1 MMKYILLLAFLPL
14 LTFAQ
19 SQLTETHKA
28 VFFHSNVSKTEQIVA
43 FEKLGVP
50 KDELTQFGSRNVV
63 FIPKGLVNVNV
74 LKSTEEV
81 EYVSPVFTNSKSE
94 FVTYSSS
101 FFVKLKS
108 ENDFDL
114 VEREAK
120 KMGVQ
125 VIGANRFNADI
136 IELQTSKF
144 GIDAIDAV
152 NHLRSTH
159 LFEIVSPN
167 LMHSVSDCSVN
178 DSLYSQQWNLKNEGT
193 AVQGNGTV
201 GADINVE
208 PAWEL
213 TTGSASIKIAI
224 LDSGVDTLHPELLG
238 KLLPGFDAF
247 GAGTNGYPIPNFDSD
262 GHGTACAGIAAA
274 STDNAEG
281 IAGVCPECQVIPI
294 RIFEYV
300 DFGSPLGVMPWSS
313 TEVFVDGLSWMWQEG
328 DADISS
334 NSWGVPDDL
343 LVAFPGG
350 DLLVNAIIDDAV
362 EQGRGGLGIPM
373 LFSSGNDGITDTI
386 PIWPA
391 RYERTIA
398 VGATSMCDEH
408 KTQTSCDGETW
419 WAGNWGEG
427 LDVSAPGV
435 RVATIDMLG
444 ANGFHNTQYYDSFN
458 GTSAACPNAAG
469 VMGLMLSLTPTL
481 PEWLARKVLSTTSD
495 KVGGYDYSTWKEA
508 GTWSE
513 ELGYGRINAY
523 NAVSYGA
530 SSIEEYRTE
539 KNFQVETHIGYHL
552 LRRNDNTQIDWQLID
567 ISGRIV
573 RTGNDVSTIR
583 INHNGLSNGIYALS
597 LKSEKLQETIKLLI
611 P

>member
-1 MMKYILLLAFLPL
+1 M
-14 LTFAQ
+14 
-19 SQLTETHKA
+19 
-28 VFFHSNVSKTEQIVA
+28 
-43 FEKLGVP
+43 
-50 KDELTQFGSRNVV
+50 
-63 FIPKGLVNVNV
+63 
-74 LKSTEEV
+74 
-81 EYVSPVFTNSKSE
+81 
-94 FVTYSSS
+94 
-101 FFVKLKS
+101 
-108 ENDFDL
+108 
-114 VEREAK
+114 
-120 KMGVQ
+120 
-125 VIGANRFNADI
+125 
-136 IELQTSKF
+136 
-144 GIDAIDAV
+144 
-152 NHLRSTH
+152 
-159 LFEIVSPN
+159 
-167 LMHSVSDCSVN
+167 
-178 DSLYSQQWNLKNEGT
+178 
-193 AVQGNGTV
+193 
-201 GADINVE
+201 
-208 PAWEL
+208 
-213 TTGSASIKIAI
+213 
-224 LDSGVDTLHPELLG
+224 
-238 KLLPGFDAF
+238 
-247 GAGTNGYPIPNFDSD
+247 
-262 GHGTACAGIAAA
+262 
-274 STDNAEG
+274 
-281 IAGVCPECQVIPI
+281 
-294 RIFEYV
+294 
-300 DFGSPLGVMPWSS
+300 
-313 TEVFVDGLSWMWQEG
+313 
-328 DADISS
+328 
-334 NSWGVPDDL
+334 
-343 LVAFPGG
+343 
-350 DLLVNAIIDDAV
+350 VNAIIDDAV

-444 ANGFHNTQYYDSFN
+444 ANGFHATQYYDSFN

-481 PEWLARKVLSTTSD
+481 PEWLARKVLRTTSD

>member
-1 MMKYILLLAFLPL
+1 MRYILLLAFLPVFA
-14 LTFAQ
+14 FAQ
-19 SQLTETHKA
+19 RELTETHTA
-28 VFFHSNVSKTEQIVA
+28 VFFQNRISKTEQVVA
-43 FEKLGVP
+43 LEKLGVSDD
-50 KDELTQFGSRNVV
+50 KLTQFGSRNVV
-63 FIPKGLVNVNV
+63 FIPKAIVDVNT
-74 LKSTEEV
+74 LKSVEEI

-144 GIDAIDAV
+144 GIETIDAV

-167 LMHSVSDCSVN
+167 LMHTVSDCTV
-178 DSLYSQQWNLKNEGT
+178 DDPRYSKQWNLKNEGT
-193 AVQGNGTV
+193 GIQGNGTI

-281 IAGVCPECQVIPI
+281 VAGVCPECLVIPI

-300 DFGSPLGVMPWSS
+300 DLGTIQPWS
-313 TEVFVDGLSWMWQEG
+313 TTDVFVDGLSWMWQEG

-343 LVAFPGG
+343 LALFPGG
-350 DLLVNAIIDDAV
+350 DLLVNSVIDDAV

-373 LFSSGNDGITDTI
+373 IFSSGNDGITDTI

-408 KTQTSCDGETW
+408 KSQTSCDGETW
-419 WAGNWGEG
+419 WSGNWGEG

-444 ANGFHNTQYYDSFN
+444 SNGFHSTQYYDSFN

-495 KVGGYDYSTWKEA
+495 KVGGYDYSTWKPA
-508 GTWSE
+508 GGWSE

-530 SSIEEYRTE
+530 SSVEELGRENTV
-539 KNFQVETHIGYHL
+539 QVETHNDYHVV
-552 LRRNDNTQIDWQLID
+552 RTTENAQVEWQLFH
-567 ISGRIV
+567 ISGRIISE
-573 RTGNDVSTIR
+573 GNDVRTVNIS
-583 INHNGLSNGIYALS
+583 HNGLSKGVYL
-597 LKSEKLQETIKLLI
+597 LRLRSEKMQETIKLLI

>member
-1 MMKYILLLAFLPL
+1 
-14 LTFAQ
+14 
-19 SQLTETHKA
+19 
-28 VFFHSNVSKTEQIVA
+28 
-43 FEKLGVP
+43 
-50 KDELTQFGSRNVV
+50 
-63 FIPKGLVNVNV
+63 
-74 LKSTEEV
+74 
-81 EYVSPVFTNSKSE
+81 
-94 FVTYSSS
+94 
-101 FFVKLKS
+101 
-108 ENDFDL
+108 
-114 VEREAK
+114 
-120 KMGVQ
+120 
-125 VIGANRFNADI
+125 
-136 IELQTSKF
+136 
-144 GIDAIDAV
+144 
-152 NHLRSTH
+152 
-159 LFEIVSPN
+159 
-167 LMHSVSDCSVN
+167 
-178 DSLYSQQWNLKNEGT
+178 
-193 AVQGNGTV
+193 
-201 GADINVE
+201 
-208 PAWEL
+208 
-213 TTGSASIKIAI
+213 
-224 LDSGVDTLHPELLG
+224 
-238 KLLPGFDAF
+238 
-247 GAGTNGYPIPNFDSD
+247 
-262 GHGTACAGIAAA
+262 
-274 STDNAEG
+274 
-281 IAGVCPECQVIPI
+281 
-294 RIFEYV
+294 
-300 DFGSPLGVMPWSS
+300 MPWSS

-508 GTWSE
+508 GAWSE